1 MTLTSRPLTD
11 AEQEAACGLI
21 ATLGTLVALNRI
33 PPFVVIVALSEL
45 FANLAMQVPEDQSDA
60 FHEAM
65 VSQMKFA
72 YRNRRD
78 GASIG
83 TPQGSA

>member
-1 MTLTSRPLTD
+1 MTRISRPLTD

-21 ATLGTLVALNRI
+21 TALSAVVTLNRI

-45 FANLAMQVPEDQSDA
+45 LANLSMQVPEGQSDA

-65 VSQMKFA
+65 ISQMKFA

-78 GASIG
+78 GAEFG
-83 TPQGSA
+83 PTEGSA

>member
-21 ATLGTLVALNRI
+21 TALNAVVTLNRI

-45 FANLAMQVPEDQSDA
+45 LASLSMQVPEDQSDA

-83 TPQGSA
+83 TPQGST